1 MLLSMTI
8 KHNFLCI
15 FAKNL
20 NGLSTFHKLTI
31 SEVKQETPNSVSI
44 SFTIPN
50 ALKDSF
56 LFKAGQYITIRH
68 HFEGKEIR
76 RAYSICSHPKE
87 EKLKVGIKRVK
98 GGVFSEF
105 ANSEI
110 RTGDQ
115 LDVMPPE
122 GKFVLEPAPHTSKNY
137 AAFVAGSGITPVFSI
152 IQTALT
158 EEPNSTFSLVYGNQT
173 AKETMFMED
182 LQHLQK
188 TYPNRL
194 IIQYLFSREE
204 SENALFGRI
213 DQARVNFLLKNNFHN
228 TNFQDFYLCGP
239 ETMIESV
246 SSVLKSNNILSEQ
259 IHHELFT
266 TSKDEGDE
274 LVQPHNGDSSITI
287 IVDDETETFTMP
299 QSKSILE
306 AALANDIDA
315 PYSCQ
320 GGICSSCIARVTN
333 GKAEMRK
340 NQILTDGEITEGL
353 ILTCQAYPTS
363 AALTVDFDDV

>member
-20 NGLSTFHKLTI
+20 NVLSTFHQLTI
-31 SEVKQETPNSVSI
+31 SEVKRETPNSVLL
-44 SFTIPN
+44 SFTIPQT
-50 ALKDSF
+50 LKSVF
-56 LFKAGQYITIRH
+56 IFKAGQYVTLRH
-68 HFEGKEIR
+68 TFEGQEIR

-87 EKLKVGIKRVK
+87 EELKVGIKKVE

-105 ANSEI
+105 ANSQI
-110 RTGDQ
+110 RPGDK

-122 GKFVLEPAPHTSKNY
+122 GKFILDPTPSVSKNY

-152 IQTALT
+152 IQTALAQ
-158 EEPNSTFSLVYGNQT
+158 EPNSTFSLVYGNQT
-173 AKETMFMED
+173 AKETMFLED

-188 TYPNRL
+188 THPNRL
-194 IIQYLFSREE
+194 IIQYLFSREDTD
-204 SENALFGRI
+204 NALFGRI
-213 DQARVNFLLKNNFHN
+213 DQARVNFLLKNNFQN
-228 TNFQDFYLCGP
+228 ITFQDFYLCGP

-246 SSVLKSNNILSEQ
+246 SSVLKSHNIADEQ
-259 IHHELFT
+259 IHYELFT
-266 TSKDEGDE
+266 TSEGQGNE
-274 LVQPHNGDSSITI
+274 LVEPHNGDCSITI
-287 IVDDETETFTMP
+287 VVDDETETFTMP

-333 GKAEMRK
+333 GEAEMLK
-340 NQILTDGEITEGL
+340 NQILTDSEIAEGL